1 MVAFPWLVYQKTGSA
16 FSTGVVLALYT
27 LPYVL
32 FGPFAGVVI
41 DRFNKRRLMIVA
53 DLVRA
58 GLVLTVA
65 LVAHPGLPFV
75 FAISFAMAS
84 VAVFFDPCKLSLLP
98 DIVQR
103 RQLVRA
109 NSLLTMGENLSEII
123 GYSVAGLV
131 AYYFSTRIA
140 FAADSGTFL
149 VSAAAL
155 ALMAYVPP
163 VREAAL
169 RQARHVGAEIMEGI
183 RFLFGHRQLAANT
196 VLVVAAVLGL
206 GAAYPLT
213 FLLAVDVLGQGTK
226 AFGLMEAAIGV
237 GYLGGSAL
245 LAGLGSRVRKGY
257 AMTVGLGVMGAALV
271 CVGLLQSLAAILV
284 AFLVAGSGQRGRA
297 DLDRHVLPGDGARAP
312 ARPRLGRP
320 LRAHAGLL
328 RPLDPRRRRSRRH
341 LQRAGPVRRR
351 RAHRRPARPCRAR
364 DGAGA
369 RDLSAAAGGRPYG
382 LPPAAVCRVRTPAG
396 PAANQDEVRRAAVE
410 PGAD

>member
-1 MVAFPWLVYQKTGSA
+1 MATSDTIAALPTQRLSANRNFLLLWTGQVVSQLGDRLAMVAFPWLVYQKTGSA

-155 ALMAYVPP
+155 ALMVYVPP

-169 RQARHVGAEIMEGI
+169 RHARHVGAEIMEGI
-183 RFLFGHRQLAANT
+183 RFLFGHSQLAANT

-257 AMTVGLGVMGAALV
+257 AMTVGLGVMGASLV
-271 CVGLLQSLAAILV
+271 FVGLLHNLTTILV
-284 AFLVAGSGQRGRA
+284 AFLALGVANAAALISIDTFFQETVPEHLRGRVWGVRFALTQGFYALSILVGGALAGIYSVQGLFVVAGLIVG
-297 DLDRHVLPGDGARAP
+297 LPG
-312 ARPRLGRP
+312 LI
-320 LRAHAGLL
+320 GL
-328 RPLDPRRRRSRRH
+328 
-341 LQRAGPVRRR
+341 AT
-351 RAHRRPARPCRAR
+351 A
-364 DGAGA
+364 
-369 RDLSAAAGGRPYG
+369 
-382 LPPAAVCRVRTPAG
+382 RVR
-396 PAANQDEVRRAAVE
+396 EI
-410 PGAD
+410 

>member
-1 MVAFPWLVYQKTGSA
+1 MATPDTIAALPARNLAGNRNFYLLWAGQFISQLGDRLAMVALPWLVYQKTGSA

-32 FGPFAGVVI
+32 FGAFAGVVI

-65 LVAHPGLPFV
+65 LAAQPGLPFV
-75 FAISFAMAS
+75 FAVSFAMAT

-140 FAADSGTFL
+140 FVADSATFL

-169 RQARHVGAEIMEGI
+169 RQTHRVGAEIMEGI

-196 VLVVAAVLGL
+196 ALVIAAVLGL

-226 AFGLMEAAIGV
+226 AFGLMEAAIGL

-257 AMTVGLGVMGAALV
+257 AMTVGLGVMGAGLV

-284 AFLVAGSGQRGRA
+284 AFLVLGAANAAALISIDTFFQETVPEHLRGRVWGVRFA
-297 DLDRHVLPGDGARAP
+297 LTQGFYALSILVGGALAGIYSVQGLFVVAGLIVGLPG
-312 ARPRLGRP
+312 LV
-320 LRAHAGLL
+320 GL
-328 RPLDPRRRRSRRH
+328 
-341 LQRAGPVRRR
+341 AT
-351 RAHRRPARPCRAR
+351 A
-364 DGAGA
+364 
-369 RDLSAAAGGRPYG
+369 
-382 LPPAAVCRVRTPAG
+382 RVR
-396 PAANQDEVRRAAVE
+396 EI
-410 PGAD
+410 